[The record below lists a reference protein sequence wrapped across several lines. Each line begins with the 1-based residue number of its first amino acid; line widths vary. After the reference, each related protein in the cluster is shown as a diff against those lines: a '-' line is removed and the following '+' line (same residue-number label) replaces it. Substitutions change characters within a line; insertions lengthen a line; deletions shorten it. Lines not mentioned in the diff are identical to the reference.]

1 MVFYMLFV
9 KVHRVYIR
17 CAVGIIGVFRK
28 VFYMIFPMLCY
39 KIRIDYIDGIFWL
52 LIQYMMYSIRHSIDA
67 FYLAY
72 FISYK

>member
-17 CAVGIIGVFRK
+17 CAVDIIGVLRK

-39 KIRIDYIDGIFWL
+39 KIRIDYMDGNFWACN
-52 LIQYMMYSIRHSIDA
+52 IVYDVFYTA
-67 FYLAY
+67 FYRCILSGILH
-72 FISYK
+72 FI